1 MRPVVSFIAHETDTV
16 EIMEALDLHD
26 IVYIEHEDIFYA
38 LYINGDDGVIEKRYR
53 IDGHYTSL
61 NVYKGR
67 LQFAYAIYRIMK
79 AAKYE

>member
-16 EIMEALDLHD
+16 EIMEAIDLHD
-26 IVYIEHEDIFYA
+26 VVYIEHENIFYA
-38 LYINGDDGVIEKRYR
+38 LYTKGDDGVIEKRYR
-53 IDGHYTSL
+53 IDGQYTTL
-61 NVYKGR
+61 KVYSGR